1 MIKNYFSFA
10 IFLLF
15 LLTQNTF
22 ALPTDMTLDE
32 WLRIQQQHDERL
44 KQQDLSQRPQFRQRV
59 VQVSPLQQN
68 NNISPKNQAT
78 LQLGIQ
84 ARVNINQANAEE
96 IHAKLEGIS
105 IKKAQAI
112 VAYREQNGAFQ
123 SIDAIGQVK
132 GIGDKT
138 IAKNRDRIDL
148 Q

>member
-96 IHAKLEGIS
+96 IAAKLDGVS
-105 IKKAQAI
+105 LKKAQAI
-112 VAYREQNGAFQ
+112 VAYRQQNGAFQ
-123 SIDAIGQVK
+123 RIDDIQQVK
-132 GIGDKT
+132 GIGEKS